1 MGMSRTAQLD
11 THVLGSMGTFVRMSN
26 GSLLS
31 RSAGGGGR
39 LKGIWFHEGRGSGQ
53 VLVNREKEGLI
64 LILSLG
70 TSGRERFFLGCT
82 YLRGWML
89 GLWVWKADSRGAACM
104 FFQEPRRGP
113 MKTMWGKF
121 FLAADPQ
128 LTASRL
134 PPSPAW
140 TWALATPSAP
150 SSPCSSPHR
159 ADPASSLPGHAW
171 PGTMLSCPRRL
182 QAGTLGSSCL
192 SSQDRGSP
200 SSDSLCSLR
209 PHSQPFVLHPFLST
223 YCVPGPGLGSLPAW
237 SSQKSQSVALRKQ
250 KNNHPAVSQSFP
262 DALLVSQ
269 MLSPPIYPLAL
280 LCASSWARCCHA
292 KYA

>member
-1 MGMSRTAQLD
+1 MDMSRTAQLD

-113 MKTMWGKF
+113 MKTM
-121 FLAADPQ
+121 
-128 LTASRL
+128 
-134 PPSPAW
+134 
-140 TWALATPSAP
+140 
-150 SSPCSSPHR
+150 
-159 ADPASSLPGHAW
+159 
-171 PGTMLSCPRRL
+171 
-182 QAGTLGSSCL
+182 
-192 SSQDRGSP
+192 
-200 SSDSLCSLR
+200 
-209 PHSQPFVLHPFLST
+209 
-223 YCVPGPGLGSLPAW
+223 
-237 SSQKSQSVALRKQ
+237 
-250 KNNHPAVSQSFP
+250 
-262 DALLVSQ
+262 
-269 MLSPPIYPLAL
+269 
-280 LCASSWARCCHA
+280 
-292 KYA
+292 